1 MKLLLMTCWGE
12 EKDWR
17 RCHNL
22 TPEGLLM
29 TSVPGTIPSGRATK
43 AWTFPVIDMTA
54 ISYSWATLLGTQG
67 SNSWCTYG
75 HSRSSIN
82 CKSHPVCGWSW
93 IYWWLDKETGKIDG
107 NAIFSHQKVHSPP
120 RPENELQTTNRT
132 WWKHTFFGAKNQ
144 KLHKGYITLSVFDK
158 IKAWNF
164 PVIRYTHGTS
174 QALVV
179 FNPQQ

>member
-1 MKLLLMTCWGE
+1 MGLYHFFLQFIVIIYRMKLLLMTCWGE

-93 IYWWLDKETGKIDG
+93 IYWWLDKNSGKIDG
-107 NAIFSHQKVHSPP
+107 NVIYSHQKVHSPAP
-120 RPENELQTTNRT
+120 VQRSSTEWVTN
-132 WWKHTFFGAKNQ
+132 
-144 KLHKGYITLSVFDK
+144 D
-158 IKAWNF
+158 
-164 PVIRYTHGTS
+164 
-174 QALVV
+174 
-179 FNPQQ
+179 